1 MHGLLSTLSQNPLLF
16 VVIAISLLLSVTI
29 HEFSH
34 AYVAN
39 KLGDSTAK
47 DLGRLS
53 LNPLAHLD
61 PLGTLALLL
70 VGFGWGKAVPVN
82 YYNLKNPKRDAA
94 LISLAGPASNFI
106 MAIGLTTLLK
116 ITSSVM
122 ATTPVMTILS
132 IMSTFVY
139 PIILYNLVLGI
150 FNLIP
155 VEPLDGFKI
164 VNGILPPKLAV
175 QWVQLAPYGLYI
187 LILLMVTGAIS
198 AIIYPVVNLFVDF
211 FRL

>member
-16 VVIAISLLLSVTI
+16 VVMAISLLLAITI

-53 LNPLAHLD
+53 LNPLVHLD
-61 PLGTLALLL
+61 PLGTLTLLL
-70 VGFGWGKAVPVN
+70 VGFGWGKAVPIN
-82 YYNLKNPKRDAA
+82 YYNLKSPKRDAA
-94 LISLAGPASNFI
+94 LISLAGPTSNFV
-106 MAIGLTTLLK
+106 MAIGLTILVK

-122 ATTPVMTILS
+122 AITPV
-132 IMSTFVY
+132 MSTFVY

-164 VNGILPPKLAV
+164 VNGILPPRLAV

-187 LILLMVTGAIS
+187 LILLMVTGATS
-198 AIIYPVVNLFVDF
+198 TIIYPIVNLFVDF
-211 FRL
+211 FRF